1 MECMNF
7 AMIVINPWLMPS
19 GTRRNH
25 SRKMPMQCKFFFARK
40 HGLFWISNISLVNI
54 KRPRGNIGRA
64 YDSTIDLTKA
74 LENHY
79 HPTLAL
85 ERIQQTHEW
94 LKDPTPLS
102 DTELEQRGWKKGYNL
117 TIWQE
122 MPGEVDSR
130 ARAKVILQV
139 LTGGRMGMVGMGP
152 GIEIK
157 EEASEVLRIL
167 LP

>member
-1 MECMNF
+1 
-7 AMIVINPWLMPS
+7 
-19 GTRRNH
+19 
-25 SRKMPMQCKFFFARK
+25 
-40 HGLFWISNISLVNI
+40 
-54 KRPRGNIGRA
+54 
-64 YDSTIDLTKA
+64 
-74 LENHY
+74 
-79 HPTLAL
+79 
-85 ERIQQTHEW
+85 
-94 LKDPTPLS
+94 
-102 DTELEQRGWKKGYNL
+102 
-117 TIWQE
+117 